1 MMDVKFK
8 AYLYGENKINDV
20 LSIDVNKELVNIV
33 DENGNIITFSK
44 PELND
49 KVKIL
54 PFTGLYDKNGQEI
67 YEDDLIS
74 CNKHKNIRVFFEDGE
89 YRVRYRRS
97 DVCNIICS
105 LSRFLGKYKCRITG
119 NYNLK

>member
-1 MMDVKFK
+1 MMDIKFK
-8 AYLYGENKINDV
+8 GYVYNKNKIYDV
-20 LSIDVNKELVNIV
+20 LSIDVNKEIVNIV
-33 DENGNIITFSK
+33 DENINIITYSK
-44 PELND
+44 AQLSD
-49 KVKIL
+49 KIKIL

-74 CNKHKNIRVFFEDGE
+74 CKKHKNIRVFFEDGE

-119 NYNLK
+119 NYNKL

>member
-1 MMDVKFK
+1 MNIKFK
-8 AYLYGENKINDV
+8 AYVYNKNKIYDV

-33 DENGNIITFSK
+33 DEDGNIVTYSK
-44 PELND
+44 VQLND

-54 PFTGLYDKNGQEI
+54 PFTGLYDKNGKEI

-74 CNKHKNIRVFFEDGE
+74 CKKHKNIRVFFEDGE

-105 LSRFLGKYKCRITG
+105 LSRFLGKYKCKVVG
-119 NYNLK
+119 NFNVK

>member
-1 MMDVKFK
+1 MDIKFK
-8 AYLYGENKINDV
+8 AYLYDKNTIYDV

-33 DENGNIITFSK
+33 DGNGNIITYSK
-44 PELND
+44 AQLNG

-54 PFTGLYDKNGQEI
+54 PFTGLYDKNGEEI

-74 CNKHKNIRVFFEDGE
+74 CKKHKNIRVFFEDGE

>member
-1 MMDVKFK
+1 MNIKFK
-8 AYLYGENKINDV
+8 AYVHNKNKIYDV

-33 DENGNIITFSK
+33 DEDGDIVMYSK
-44 PELND
+44 VQLND

-54 PFTGLYDKNGQEI
+54 PFTGLYDKNGKEI

-74 CNKHKNIRVFFEDGE
+74 CKKHNNIRVFFEDGE
-89 YRVRYRRS
+89 YCVRYRRS

-105 LSRFLGKYKCRITG
+105 LSRFLGKYKCGITG

>member
-54 PFTGLYDKNGQEI
+54 PFTGL
-67 YEDDLIS
+67 
-74 CNKHKNIRVFFEDGE
+74 
-89 YRVRYRRS
+89 
-97 DVCNIICS
+97 
-105 LSRFLGKYKCRITG
+105 SRFLGKYKCRITG

>member
-1 MMDVKFK
+1 MDTKFK
-8 AYLYGENKINDV
+8 AYLYDKNKINNV
-20 LSIDVNKELVNIV
+20 LSIDDNKELIIV
-33 DENGNIITFSK
+33 DEAGNIVTYSK
-44 PELND
+44 VQLND

-54 PFTGLYDKNGQEI
+54 PFTGNYDKKGDEI

-74 CNKHKNIRVFFEDGE
+74 CKKHKNIRVYFEDGE

-105 LSRFLGKYKCRITG
+105 LSRFIGKYKCSIIG

>member
-1 MMDVKFK
+1 MNIKFK
-8 AYLYGENKINDV
+8 AYVYNKNKIYDV

-33 DENGNIITFSK
+33 DEDGNIVTYSK
-44 PELND
+44 VQLND

-54 PFTGLYDKNGQEI
+54 PFTGLYDKNGKEI

-74 CNKHKNIRVFFEDGE
+74 CKKHKNIRVFFEDGE

-105 LSRFLGKYKCRITG
+105 LSRFLGKYKCSITG